1 MVRPQL
7 FNLLFVLLVLHNF
20 SVLDLFYQ
28 LNDILSQPVVLVA
41 HLVQQVYQRYLRRL
55 GVLVRLKV
63 YPVLLVWLNEPLLYK
78 IFLVVLDAVGDLVE
92 ETSVFLICGQVL

>member
-55 GVLVRLKV
+55 RVLVRLKV

-78 IFLVVLDAVGDLVE
+78 ILLVVLDAVGDLVE
-92 ETSVFLICGQVL
+92 ETGFLLICGQVL